1 MTGKSRN
8 ENIGKFSN
16 ELKECIEC
24 GNCTLWCP
32 IYQQRPKEQYVARG
46 KNKAILTLLTT
57 KGDYT
62 TEMKDMLGMC
72 TLCSTCAQHCP
83 VKSKFQSIMIAA
95 RADQTKAR
103 GLGVLLGLIYRQLI
117 PRRKLFGAVVR
128 CASYFQKI
136 FMPKSEGRMR
146 HLPLFLSGLLQGRQI
161 PTIADHYLRDR
172 VPETNKVSPGTQ
184 TRYKIAYF
192 MGCATD
198 FVFPEIGQKLVAYL
212 TRHGVEVTIPK
223 QQGCCGA
230 PIWLGAGDFE
240 TGRTIADTNVK
251 IFEEADYIITN
262 CATCSSAMKEY
273 AKYLADND
281 ERLRKYTD
289 FAKKIYDISE
299 FIVDVLKLPDE
310 AVKAEPQYAGKV
322 VTWHDPCHLKRYQKI
337 HVQPRAILTRMD
349 KLQYKEMREAE
360 RCCGMA
366 GSFSVYHYDVSKE
379 IADKKAQSV
388 NEVRADIVATGCP
401 GCMIQIA
408 DALNRNK
415 VKAEVKHIIEL
426 MD

>member
-1 MTGKSRN
+1 MTGKRAA
-8 ENIGKFSN
+8 ENIGRFSD
-16 ELKECIEC
+16 ELKQCIEC
-24 GNCTLWCP
+24 GNCTFWCP
-32 IYQQRPKEQYVARG
+32 IYQQRPKEEYVARG
-46 KNKAILTLLTT
+46 KNKAIGTLLTT

-62 TEMKDMLGMC
+62 AQMKDMLGMC
-72 TLCSTCAQHCP
+72 TLCGTCAQHCP

-95 RADQTKAR
+95 RADQTKAK
-103 GLGVLLGLIYRQLI
+103 GLGLFLGLIYRQLI

-128 CASYFQKI
+128 CASYFQKL

-161 PTIADHYLRDR
+161 PAIADRYLRDL
-172 VPETNKVSPGTQ
+172 VPETNRVAPGTQ
-184 TRYKIAYF
+184 VRYKAAYF

-198 FVFPEIGQKLVAYL
+198 FVYPEVGKKLIEYL
-212 TRHGVEVTIPK
+212 TRHGVEVSVPK
-223 QQGCCGA
+223 AQGCCGA

-240 TGRTIADTNVK
+240 TGRNMADANVK
-251 IFEEADYIITN
+251 IFEDADYIITN

-273 AKYLADND
+273 PKFLADND
-281 ERLRKYTD
+281 ERLRQYTD
-289 FAKKIYDISE
+289 YAKKIHDVSE
-299 FIVDVLKLPDE
+299 FLVDVLKLPDK

-322 VTWHDPCHLKRYQKI
+322 VTWHDPCHLKRYQQI
-337 HVQPRAILTRMD
+337 HVQPRALLTKMETVQFR
-349 KLQYKEMREAE
+349 EMREAE

-379 IADKKAQSV
+379 IADKKAQSIQ
-388 NEVRADIVATGCP
+388 EAHADIVATGCP

-408 DALNRNK
+408 DALNRNHI
-415 VKAEVKHIIEL
+415 KAEVKHIIEL